1 MIVIDTNLLIYA
13 YNEQSLMYADARAWL
28 QRTFSTKPV
37 RLPWA
42 VIHAFLRLTTTTRA
56 VPAPFRMSEAI
67 AIVDEWLSLPNTQI
81 LEAGTRYWPIFRGL
95 LLEAEVRGPLVT
107 DAHIAALAIEH
118 DATLYTA
125 DTDFRRF
132 RGLRFV
138 NPLV

>member
-1 MIVIDTNLLIYA
+1 
-13 YNEQSLMYADARAWL
+13 
-28 QRTFSTKPV
+28 
-37 RLPWA
+37 
-42 VIHAFLRLTTTTRA
+42 
-56 VPAPFRMSEAI
+56 
-67 AIVDEWLSLPNTQI
+67 
-81 LEAGTRYWPIFRGL
+81 
-95 LLEAEVRGPLVT
+95 VT